1 MTSSKFKRR
10 NRLLKLAGMPSSTL
24 FHMEQKKWKLTEE
37 DFSDFLTL
45 AVPCHS
51 PSCKHCKRS
60 YGPLLFAC
68 KHDPPLKLIQ
78 SLLKADPLAAYEADC
93 EEKYPLHIACEYGAS
108 PAVVNEL
115 IQANARA
122 IKEKDIFDMTPIHL
136 VCKNYLDKVDHDL
149 PKKIAQNCMIEA
161 MRLILIKDPEIILAE
176 GAIEYALESG
186 LSLEVI
192 STLQLAVGKEQKMRR
207 S

>member
-1 MTSSKFKRR
+1 MSIAICKIHKSSHLRLSALAHIETRR
-10 NRLLKLAGMPSSTL
+10 WSLVEK
-24 FHMEQKKWKLTEE
+24 
-37 DFSDFLTL
+37 DFSNGYTL

-122 IKEKDIFDMTPIHL
+122 IKEKDIFGMMPIHIIS
-136 VCKNYLDKVDHDL
+136 KNYLRKVNQHYPRRL
-149 PKKIAQNCMIEA
+149 HKI
-161 MRLILIKDPEIILAE
+161 
-176 GAIEYALESG
+176 
-186 LSLEVI
+186 V
-192 STLQLAVGKEQKMRR
+192 
-207 S
+207 